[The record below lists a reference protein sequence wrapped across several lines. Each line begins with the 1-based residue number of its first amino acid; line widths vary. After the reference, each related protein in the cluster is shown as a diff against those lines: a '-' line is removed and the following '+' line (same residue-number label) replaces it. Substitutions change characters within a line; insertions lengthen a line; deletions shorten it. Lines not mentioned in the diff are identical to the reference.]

1 MQYQVPQFI
10 EIEDKIF
17 GPLTFKQFAY
27 VAGGGAIC
35 FLAYRF
41 FPIYISFFIILP
53 VGGFSLALAFYKV
66 NNRPFVFIVESA
78 VKFFLS
84 KKLYLWQKT
93 KYDSTAQRVAA
104 PVRKDLIPKLS
115 ESKLRELEKQPNKD
129 GWYNVNDI
137 LPHYNGIFLITL
149 KTSKGKRVTFSN
161 YISKIGFCPIPMSTV
176 LFLQGDVIAWKELDK
191 PYEG

>member
-93 KYDSTAQRVAA
+93 KNDSTAQMVAA
-104 PVRKDLIPKLS
+104 PVSKDLIPKLS
-115 ESKLRELEKQPNKD
+115 ESKLRELTWSLDINDTISNQRALEKEQ
-129 GWYNVNDI
+129 GIGNDVSKEEI
-137 LPHYNGIFLITL
+137 NSFQGIQDDI
-149 KTSKGKRVTFSN
+149 K
-161 YISKIGFCPIPMSTV
+161 KIKW
-176 LFLQGDVIAWKELDK
+176 Q
-191 PYEG
+191 